1 MKYCVGYL
9 FNDDGSKLALILKQH
24 PAWQKGKW
32 NGIGGK
38 LELLRRSSLC
48 EIHEEIIPST
58 TIKYPDQNREYS
70 DIDYRYETPYEA
82 MVREFREETGVE
94 FHDWIPFAVTH
105 GPSEYDLD
113 NWEVHYFKGFS
124 SMAQNKIRWV
134 DTTDEIPVVFPLNAL
149 PTNLVPHNNWLIPM
163 SLNSDRR
170 IFHITEE
177 GNDKWTL

>member
-9 FNDDGSKLALILKQH
+9 FNDDASKLALILKAR
-24 PAWQKGKW
+24 PAWQNGKW
-32 NGIGGK
+32 NGIGDK
-38 LELLRRSSLC
+38 LETIPTSGLSY
-48 EIHEEIIPST
+48 EET
-58 TIKYPDQNREYS
+58 AYD
-70 DIDYRYETPYEA
+70 A

-124 SMAQNKIRWV
+124 SIAQNKIRWV